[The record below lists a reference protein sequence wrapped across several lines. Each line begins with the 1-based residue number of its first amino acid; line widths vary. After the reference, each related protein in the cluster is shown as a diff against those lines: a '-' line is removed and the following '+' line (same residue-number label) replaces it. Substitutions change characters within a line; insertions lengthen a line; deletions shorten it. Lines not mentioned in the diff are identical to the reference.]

1 MRTLDLVYFN
11 AGGGHRAAA
20 LALQAV
26 LREQQRP
33 VQVRL
38 VDLPKVLDPGDR
50 FRRLTGFAPEAFY
63 NRRLASG
70 VTLGLAQELK
80 LLQASIRVLHE
91 PMVRRLAAHW
101 RLTRPDAVVSLVPNF
116 NRAMHAGLARALPG
130 VPYVTVLTDM
140 ADHPPHFWIEPDL
153 DLHLIVGT
161 PHAAAQALAAGCPAE
176 RVRLVSGM
184 ILRPEF
190 HRPRPLDVARER
202 VAQGLDPARPVGV
215 VTFGGHGSR
224 AMVSIARRLPD
235 TPLILLC
242 GHNAALAEQLRAQP
256 GRAPRVVVEFTA
268 DVQRWMRLG
277 DFLIGKPGPG
287 SISEA
292 VQCGLPVIVTRN
304 RATMPQERYNTDW
317 VLERGV
323 GVVLER
329 FRGVGAAVDEVV
341 TRLPE
346 LRAAVA
352 RVHNRAVF
360 EVADLLLEIA
370 AHGRPAAA
378 PGPPAGLSRRPT
390 PAATGCAAPG
400 PPASAAAPSVPGRA

>member
-1 MRTLDLVYFN
+1 MRTIDLVYFN

-20 LALQAV
+20 SALQSV
-26 LREQQRP
+26 LQEQRLP

-38 VDLPKVLDPGDR
+38 VDLLKVLDPDDR
-50 FRRLTGFAPEAFY
+50 FRRVLGFAPEAFY

-70 VTLGLAQELK
+70 VTLGLAQELR
-80 LLQASIRVLHE
+80 LLQASIRLLHE

-101 RLTRPDAVVSLVPNF
+101 RSTRPDAVVSLVPNF
-116 NRAMHAGLARALPG
+116 NRAMHDGLARAVPDA
-130 VPYVTVLTDM
+130 PYVTVLTDM
-140 ADHPPHFWIEPDL
+140 ADHPPRFWIEPGL
-153 DLHLIVGT
+153 DQLVVCGT
-161 PHAAAQALAAGCPAE
+161 PRAAAQALAAGCPAS

-190 HRPRPLDVARER
+190 HRPPTIDVAGAR
-202 VAQGLDPARPVGV
+202 AALGLDPARPVGV

-224 AMVSIARRLPD
+224 LMRAIARRLPD
-235 TPLILLC
+235 TPLILMC
-242 GHNAALAEQLRAQP
+242 GHNAALARQLRAQP
-256 GRAPRVVVEFTA
+256 ARAPRVVVEFTT

-287 SISEA
+287 SLSEA

-304 RATMPQERYNTDW
+304 RATMPQERYNTEW

-329 FRGVGAAVDEVV
+329 FADVAAAVGQVSE
-341 TRLPE
+341 RLPE

-352 RVHNRAVF
+352 RVRNHAVF
-360 EVADLLLEIA
+360 EVADLLVEVA
-370 AHGRPAAA
+370 TRARPAESGRAA
-378 PGPPAGLSRRPT
+378 GGLSRGLARASSTVSRVQSIPPT
-390 PAATGCAAPG
+390 
-400 PPASAAAPSVPGRA
+400 